1 MVLKWITRILNL
13 SNSPAKSE
21 EHTDTDPVGT
31 NLTPKRKRFFGTRD
45 FHLTVVCEQY
55 YKSAVDQTYDTLRSY
70 EGTAYTKV
78 VLCREP
84 DNKFDSRA
92 IRVMTSKSQVIG
104 YLDRA
109 AASKYNRAVKLWA
122 DKKFMVGCEAQLVKD
137 KRKPIQVY
145 LDMDYPRVITETF
158 HKKFGKKAEK
168 S

>member
-1 MVLKWITRILNL
+1 MVLNWLSRILNH
-13 SNSPAKSE
+13 SNSQAKSE
-21 EHTDTDPVGT
+21 EDTDTALMGT
-31 NLTPKRKRFFGTRD
+31 DLTPKRKRVFGTRD
-45 FHLTVVCEQY
+45 FHLTVVGEQY
-55 YKSAVDQTYDTLRSY
+55 YKSAVEQTYGTLRNY

-92 IRVMTSKSQVIG
+92 IRVMTMKSQVIG
-104 YLDRA
+104 YLDPA

-158 HKKFGKKAEK
+158 RKKFGEKAEK
-168 S
+168 P